1 MASTLWAAGGAARL
15 DHADHEVVGHEPP
28 LVHKGLGAQARVAVR
43 GHLLAQQVA
52 RRHVHQPKLPLRRA
66 RSGPRSRAP
75 AWWWSRATPA
85 PAAGET
91 AAPQRRPGR
100 ARAVGAA
107 PGALRGAVR
116 RSAPKHDRR
125 HARSGLV
132 RSWRGAHTAGRQ
144 TSLQGQEKPQRCCAG
159 AWREAGAHREH
170 RCLPPVTHTSWP
182 TFLLLDRARHS
193 HLREHLLDDAL
204 ALRALASGRRAG
216 YHHVQRRASS
226 LRRSVPLWRNLRRVP
241 QALSRQRPASVQQAV
256 RRRRTARGAPRPL
269 RRSRAAAAR
278 CSRLSCSAVRPGLQG
293 WSRLSCKAKEAAE
306 LGPAYC

>member
-15 DHADHEVVGHEPP
+15 DHADHELVGHEPP
-28 LVHKGLGAQARVAVR
+28 LVHEGLGAQARIAVR

-66 RSGPRSRAP
+66 RSGRTRLVVVPS
-75 AWWWSRATPA
+75 TPA

-125 HARSGLV
+125 RARSGLV

-144 TSLQGQEKPQRCCAG
+144 TSLQGQERPQRCCAG
-159 AWREAGAHREH
+159 AWREAEAHREH

-204 ALRALASGRRAG
+204 ALRALASGWRAG
-216 YHHVQRRASS
+216 YHHMQRRASS
-226 LRRSVPLWRNLRRVP
+226 LRRSVPLWRNLRRTP
-241 QALSRQRPASVQQAV
+241 QASSRERPASA
-256 RRRRTARGAPRPL
+256 
-269 RRSRAAAAR
+269 
-278 CSRLSCSAVRPGLQG
+278 
-293 WSRLSCKAKEAAE
+293 
-306 LGPAYC
+306 